1 MPSKQLRPKL
11 YSLCGHKD
19 SGLTSVKDVSKS
31 LPPLSGAGLWS
42 PGRLVEAPPR
52 VLQPCTA
59 GSWELQLGIILHV
72 KGLLSRVL
80 SDIQSY
86 IQWSGSPHFQYWK
99 EKVLNLPYMEKFH
112 GLTPLVGCK
121 SFIFSTEPY
130 ATQHFLDLLTPRGGG
145 VYLSPSFSLSS
156 WRESLAQ
163 K

>member
-31 LPPLSGAGLWS
+31 LPLVSGASLWS

-80 SDIQSY
+80 SDKQSY
-86 IQWSGSPHFQYWK
+86 RVII
-99 EKVLNLPYMEKFH
+99 EVALL
-112 GLTPLVGCK
+112 
-121 SFIFSTEPY
+121 IFSTEKEKYLICPIWRSFMD
-130 ATQHFLDLLTPRGGG
+130 QHLWLAANPFSCQHWTLCNPALFGPFNTWGGG
-145 VYLSPSFSLSS
+145 GRSTP
-156 WRESLAQ
+156 
-163 K
+163 